1 MNKTFIIDKI
11 KVKPG
16 ENKIIRLEV
25 GHLPSDTLIH
35 LSIHIFRS
43 KNPGSTML
51 ALAGVHGDEING
63 VELLRRTIADGMY
76 QNLLAG
82 SVIVIPVLNI
92 FGFNN
97 FSRELP
103 DGKDV
108 NRSFPGNSKGSLA
121 ARVANIISKKIL
133 PLVDFG
139 IDFHT
144 GGNSNYNYPQIRY
157 SEGHAESRALG
168 EIFAPPILIA
178 KKTIPHSFRKTALD
192 VKIPILTYEGGEN
205 LRFDGFAIEKGI
217 TGIRR
222 VLQAKGMLAGEPTT
236 EKVNHFT
243 KSFWVRAV
251 RSGLFQWMKC
261 SGQWVVKGER
271 LAIICDPYGQTEIPV
286 LATQNGYI
294 IGHNNAPV
302 INSGEALFH
311 IATM

>member
-1 MNKTFIIDKI
+1 MTKLFKI
-11 KVKPG
+11 QNTEIAPG
-16 ENKIIRLEV
+16 EHTNIRLQV
-25 GHLPSDTLIH
+25 GRLPSDTLIH
-35 LSIHIFRS
+35 LSIHVFRS
-43 KNPGSTML
+43 PNPGPTML
-51 ALAGVHGDEING
+51 AIAGVHGDEING
-63 VELLRRTIADGMY
+63 VELLRRTIANGLY
-76 QNLLAG
+76 QNLIAG

-92 FGFNN
+92 YGFNN
-97 FSRELP
+97 FSREVP

-121 ARVANIISKKIL
+121 SRVANIISKQIL

-157 SEGHAESRALG
+157 SQGHAESKELG
-168 EIFAPPILIA
+168 ELFAPPILLA
-178 KKTIPHSFRKTALD
+178 KKTITGSFRKTALD
-192 VKIPILTYEGGEN
+192 AKVPILTYEGGEN
-205 LRFDGFAIEKGI
+205 LRLDGFAIEKGI

-222 VLQAKGMLAGEPTT
+222 ILQGKGMLSGEPTT
-236 EKVNHFT
+236 EKINHFSQST
-243 KSFWVRAV
+243 WMRAV

-286 LATQNGYI
+286 LASHDGFI

-302 INSGEALFH
+302 VNPGDALFH
-311 IATM
+311 IATA